1 MRQSTRGNNFKSLI
15 KDEFIKRFEQ
25 TILDEIKQYQDCQKE
40 NEKKFLLIN
49 TRLDE
54 IQKQQKE
61 VAYLLINAKIDFAK
75 EFVNQKNDLFEKFES
90 QRRYINEKINFID
103 CLAKELCEKSNSN
116 VTQNDLSDQISMLQ
130 SQMFNIGLNAE
141 KEKRNISE
149 LIYQIKEEICDYV
162 EDIEKKMSDNL
173 TKLSKDLFATNE
185 SVDTSKID
193 SSGVLKELQAYK
205 KSMLI
210 LEKKIEHIYT
220 LIDRSKRGGLLAKPE
235 H

>member
-1 MRQSTRGNNFKSLI
+1 
-15 KDEFIKRFEQ
+15 
-25 TILDEIKQYQDCQKE
+25 
-40 NEKKFLLIN
+40 
-49 TRLDE
+49 
-54 IQKQQKE
+54 
-61 VAYLLINAKIDFAK
+61 
-75 EFVNQKNDLFEKFES
+75 
-90 QRRYINEKINFID
+90 
-103 CLAKELCEKSNSN
+103 
-116 VTQNDLSDQISMLQ
+116 MLQ

-185 SVDTSKID
+185 SVDTIKID